1 MLVPRKPV
9 PQLSVATLSG
19 ESWSLYEQTAENFIM
34 LAFYRGLHCP
44 ICKRYLSD
52 LKRKVAEFEKR
63 GITVLALS
71 SDTKERALQAK
82 EEWGLDNLP
91 LAYGLP
97 IETAREWGLY
107 ISTSRGKTSLGIM
120 EPDVFSEPGLFLV
133 RPDMTLYA
141 SIIQT
146 MPFARPYF
154 SEVLSAVDYILK
166 NDYPAR
172 GQA

>member
-1 MLVPRKPV
+1 MLKPRQSV
-9 PQLSVATLSG
+9 PQLTVTTVPG
-19 ESWSLYEQTAENFIM
+19 EVWSLYDQTAENFIM
-34 LAFYRGLHCP
+34 LAFYRGMHCP

-52 LKRKVAEFEKR
+52 LNRKVAEFEKR
-63 GITVLALS
+63 GVTVLALS
-71 SDTKERALQAK
+71 SDTEARALQTKA
-82 EEWGLDNLP
+82 EWGLDNVP

-107 ISTSRGKTSLGIM
+107 ISTGRGKTSMGVA
-120 EPDVFSEPGLFLV
+120 EPDIFSEPGLFLV

-141 SIIQT
+141 SIVQT

-154 SEVLSAVDYILK
+154 SEVLSAVDYILT

>member
-1 MLVPRKPV
+1 MLKPRQSV
-9 PQLSVATLSG
+9 PQLTVTTVPG
-19 ESWSLYEQTAENFIM
+19 EAWSLYDQTAENFIM

-52 LKRKVAEFEKR
+52 LNRKVAEFEKR
-63 GITVLALS
+63 GVTVLALS
-71 SDTKERALQAK
+71 SDTEARARQTKA
-82 EEWGLDNLP
+82 EWGLDNVP

-107 ISTSRGKTSLGIM
+107 ISTGRGKTSMGVE
-120 EPDVFSEPGLFLV
+120 EPDIFSEPGLFLV

-141 SIIQT
+141 SIVQT

-154 SEVLSAVDYILK
+154 AEVLSALDYILK

>member
-1 MLVPRKPV
+1 MLKPRQPV
-9 PQLSVATLSG
+9 PQLMATTVQG
-19 ESWSLYEQTAENFIM
+19 EAWSLYDQTAENFIM
-34 LAFYRGLHCP
+34 LAFYRGMHCP

-52 LKRKVAEFEKR
+52 LNRKVAEFEKR
-63 GITVLALS
+63 GVTVLALS
-71 SDTKERALQAK
+71 SDTEARALQTKA
-82 EEWGLDNLP
+82 EWGLDNVP

-107 ISTSRGKTSLGIM
+107 ISTGRGKTSMGVE
-120 EPDVFSEPGLFLV
+120 EPDIFSEPGLFLV

-141 SIIQT
+141 SIVQT

-154 SEVLSAVDYILK
+154 SEVLSALDYILK